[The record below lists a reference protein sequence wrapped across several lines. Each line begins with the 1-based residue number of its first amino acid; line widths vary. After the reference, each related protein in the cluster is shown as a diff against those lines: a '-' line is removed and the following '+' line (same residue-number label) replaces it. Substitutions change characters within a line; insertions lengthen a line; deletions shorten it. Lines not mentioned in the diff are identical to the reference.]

1 MSATF
6 DAMTR
11 NISNTF
17 DDVVSTSRR
26 IPGLMSSFYHNHF
39 RPALIITLTGL
50 LAVSIIVVGVMAIR
64 ERFLFGF
71 RCRDPGIWKI

>member
-1 MSATF
+1 
-6 DAMTR
+6 MTR

-26 IPGLMSSFYHNHF
+26 IPGLISSFYHNHF

-50 LAVSIIVVGVMAIR
+50 LAVSITVVGVMAIHEKFHLNFNSSCR
-64 ERFLFGF
+64 
-71 RCRDPGIWKI
+71 RDPGIWKV